1 MASGPITS
9 RQIGRK
15 KVKVVTD
22 FLFLGS
28 ESLQKSGE
36 LASSQE
42 SYDKPRECV
51 EKQRYYSA
59 NKVHIVKAIVFPVV
73 MYSYENWTIK
83 KTESQRIDAF
93 KLWC

>member
-1 MASGPITS
+1 MAN
-9 RQIGRK
+9 RRE
-15 KVKVVTD
+15 KVKLVTEL
-22 FLFLGS
+22 LFLGS

-73 MYSYENWTIK
+73 MYSYENWMVK
-83 KTESQRIDAF
+83 KAECQRIEELMPLNWVAGEDS
-93 KLWC
+93 

>member
-1 MASGPITS
+1 MAN
-9 RQIGRK
+9 RK
-15 KVKVVTD
+15 ENVKVVTGL
-22 FLFLGS
+22 LFLGS

-73 MYSYENWTIK
+73 MYSYESWMVK
-83 KTESQRIDAF
+83 KAECQRIEEVMPLNWVAGEDS
-93 KLWC
+93 

>member
-1 MASGPITS
+1 MAN
-9 RQIGRK
+9 RRE
-15 KVKVVTD
+15 KVKVVTEL
-22 FLFLGS
+22 LFLGS

-73 MYSYENWTIK
+73 MYSYENWMVK
-83 KTESQRIDAF
+83 KAECQRIEELMPLNWVAGEDS
-93 KLWC
+93 

>member
-1 MASGPITS
+1 MAN
-9 RQIGRK
+9 RRE
-15 KVKVVTD
+15 KVKVVTEL
-22 FLFLGS
+22 LFLGS

-73 MYSYENWTIK
+73 MYSYESWMVK
-83 KTESQRIDAF
+83 KAECQRIEELMPLNWVAGEDS
-93 KLWC
+93 

>member
-1 MASGPITS
+1 MAN
-9 RQIGRK
+9 RRE
-15 KVKVVTD
+15 KVKVVTEL
-22 FLFLGS
+22 LFLGS

-73 MYSYENWTIK
+73 MYSYESWMVK
-83 KTESQRIDAF
+83 KAECQRIEELMPLNCVAGEDS
-93 KLWC
+93 